1 MLEANTCKKLANK
14 KTFLNSD
21 YKSVINTMS
30 IVVNLKT
37 RRKLLIYVPL
47 AHYNLNN
54 LRKIG
59 YTYYDL
65 SKEGGTSMDYDAHK
79 LTSALADPTRF
90 SIYQFVA
97 YSKDPITVQ
106 EVADH
111 FSIHPNVARLH
122 LTKLEDVHLLTAVT
136 DKSGKGGRPS
146 RLYSL
151 SDQVVSLQFP
161 PRDYQLL
168 ADIAIES
175 LLSLG
180 EAGKAALINMGH
192 RIGTEM
198 AKRAVAQSG
207 IQLKTA
213 TMDEKLH
220 LIHRL
225 VVAQGLKPDIEV
237 LSDGVL
243 RFRVNNCTF
252 SDSAKKYTSSVCHM
266 HNALLMGIFE
276 TYLGKIEL
284 REDESMLGG
293 CRSCNYT
300 VIQY

>member
-1 MLEANTCKKLANK
+1 
-14 KTFLNSD
+14 
-21 YKSVINTMS
+21 
-30 IVVNLKT
+30 
-37 RRKLLIYVPL
+37 
-47 AHYNLNN
+47 
-54 LRKIG
+54 
-59 YTYYDL
+59 
-65 SKEGGTSMDYDAHK
+65 MDCDAQK

-90 SIYQFVA
+90 SIYQYVA
-97 YSKDPITVQ
+97 YSKDPITVTN
-106 EVADH
+106 VAEH

-122 LTKLEDVHLLTAVT
+122 LTKLEDVHLLSAVS

-180 EAGKAALINMGH
+180 EAGEAALIKMGY

-198 AKRAVAQSG
+198 AKRAVAKSG
-207 IQLKTA
+207 LKLATA
-213 TMDEKLH
+213 TMEEKLSH
-220 LIHRL
+220 IERL
-225 VVAQGLKPDIEV
+225 VVAQGLKPDIEM
-237 LSDGVL
+237 LTDGVL

-252 SDSAKKYTSSVCHM
+252 SETAKKHPASVCQM

-284 REDESMLGG
+284 REDESMIGG
-293 CRSCNYT
+293 CKSCNYT

>member
-1 MLEANTCKKLANK
+1 
-14 KTFLNSD
+14 
-21 YKSVINTMS
+21 
-30 IVVNLKT
+30 
-37 RRKLLIYVPL
+37 
-47 AHYNLNN
+47 
-54 LRKIG
+54 
-59 YTYYDL
+59 
-65 SKEGGTSMDYDAHK
+65 MDQDAQK

-97 YSKDPITVQ
+97 YSKEPITVQ
-106 EVADH
+106 DVADH
-111 FSIHPNVARLH
+111 FAIHPNVARLH
-122 LTKLEDVHLLTAVT
+122 LTKLEDVNLLTAVS

-151 SDQVVSLQFP
+151 SEQVVSLQFP

-180 EAGKAALINMGH
+180 EAGEAALIHMGY

-198 AKRAVAQSG
+198 AKRAIVQSG
-207 IQLKTA
+207 LNLQTA
-213 TMDEKLH
+213 TLEEKLH

-225 VVAQGLKPDIEV
+225 VVAQGLRPDIEK
-237 LSDGVL
+237 LEDGKL

-252 SDSAKKYTSSVCHM
+252 SDTAKKYPSAVCQM

-276 TYLGKIEL
+276 TYLGNIEL
-284 REDESMLGG
+284 REDDSMIRG
-293 CRSCNYT
+293 CKSCNYT
-300 VIQY
+300 VIQF

>member
-1 MLEANTCKKLANK
+1 
-14 KTFLNSD
+14 
-21 YKSVINTMS
+21 
-30 IVVNLKT
+30 
-37 RRKLLIYVPL
+37 
-47 AHYNLNN
+47 
-54 LRKIG
+54 
-59 YTYYDL
+59 
-65 SKEGGTSMDYDAHK
+65 MDHDAQK

-97 YSKDPITVQ
+97 YSKEPITVQ
-106 EVADH
+106 DIADH

-122 LTKLEDVHLLTAVT
+122 LTKLEDVNLLTAVT

-151 SDQVVSLQFP
+151 SEQVVSLQFP

-180 EAGKAALINMGH
+180 EAGEAALIKMGH

-198 AKRAVAQSG
+198 AKRAVVQSG
-207 IQLKTA
+207 INLETA
-213 TMDEKLH
+213 SMEEKLD
-220 LIHRL
+220 LVHRI
-225 VVAQGLKPDIEV
+225 VVAQGLKPDIEAMAE
-237 LSDGVL
+237 GKL

-252 SDSAKKYTSSVCHM
+252 SDSAKKYPNAVCQM

-276 TYLGKIEL
+276 TYLGNIEL
-284 REDESMLGG
+284 REDDSKIRG
-293 CRSCNYT
+293 CQSCNYT

>member
-1 MLEANTCKKLANK
+1 
-14 KTFLNSD
+14 
-21 YKSVINTMS
+21 
-30 IVVNLKT
+30 
-37 RRKLLIYVPL
+37 
-47 AHYNLNN
+47 
-54 LRKIG
+54 
-59 YTYYDL
+59 
-65 SKEGGTSMDYDAHK
+65 MDCDAQK

-90 SIYQFVA
+90 SIYQYVA
-97 YSKDPITVQ
+97 YSKDPITVTD
-106 EVADH
+106 VAEH

-122 LTKLEDVHLLTAVT
+122 LTKLEDVHLLSAVS

-180 EAGKAALINMGH
+180 EAGEAALIKMGY

-198 AKRAVAQSG
+198 AKRAVAKSG
-207 IQLKTA
+207 LKLATA
-213 TMDEKLH
+213 TMEEKLSH
-220 LIHRL
+220 IERL
-225 VVAQGLKPDIEV
+225 VVAQGLKPDIEM
-237 LSDGVL
+237 LTDGVL

-252 SDSAKKYTSSVCHM
+252 SETAKKHPASVCQM

-284 REDESMLGG
+284 REDESMIGG
-293 CRSCNYT
+293 CKSCNYT

>member
-1 MLEANTCKKLANK
+1 
-14 KTFLNSD
+14 
-21 YKSVINTMS
+21 MS
-30 IVVNLKT
+30 IVVNLKY
-37 RRKLLIYVPL
+37 RRKTRGFSGP
-47 AHYNLNN
+47 AHYNLNIAP
-54 LRKIG
+54 KIG
-59 YTYYDL
+59 YTYVDL
-65 SKEGGTSMDYDAHK
+65 SREGGNSVEQDAQK

-97 YSKDPITVQ
+97 NSRDPITVQ

-111 FSIHPNVARLH
+111 FAIHPNVARLH
-122 LTKLEDVHLLTAVT
+122 LTKLEDVNLLSAIT

-180 EAGKAALINMGH
+180 EAGEAALIKMGH

-207 IQLKTA
+207 LNMQNA
-213 TMDEKLH
+213 TMEEKLN

-225 VVAQGLKPDIEV
+225 VVAQGLKPDIEWME
-237 LSDGVL
+237 DGCL
-243 RFRVNNCTF
+243 RFRVYNCTF
-252 SDSAKKYTSSVCHM
+252 SDIAKKFPNSVCQM
-266 HNALLMGIFE
+266 HNALMTGIFE

-293 CRSCNYT
+293 CKSCNYT
-300 VIQY
+300 VVRY

>member
-1 MLEANTCKKLANK
+1 
-14 KTFLNSD
+14 
-21 YKSVINTMS
+21 
-30 IVVNLKT
+30 
-37 RRKLLIYVPL
+37 
-47 AHYNLNN
+47 
-54 LRKIG
+54 
-59 YTYYDL
+59 
-65 SKEGGTSMDYDAHK
+65 MDCDAQK

-90 SIYQFVA
+90 SIYQYVA

-106 EVADH
+106 DVADQ

-122 LTKLEDVHLLTAVT
+122 LTKLEDVHLLSAVS

-168 ADIAIES
+168 ADIAIET

-180 EAGKAALINMGH
+180 EAGEAALVKMGY

-198 AKRAVAQSG
+198 AKRAVAKSG
-207 IQLKTA
+207 LKLANA
-213 TMDEKLH
+213 TMEEKLGH
-220 LIHRL
+220 IQRL
-225 VVAQGLKPDIEV
+225 VVAQGLKPDIET
-237 LSDGVL
+237 LANGVL

-252 SDSAKKYTSSVCHM
+252 SDTAKKFPNSVCQM

-276 TYLGKIEL
+276 TYLGNIEL
-284 REDESMLGG
+284 REDESMIDG
-293 CRSCNYT
+293 CKSCNYT

>member
-1 MLEANTCKKLANK
+1 
-14 KTFLNSD
+14 
-21 YKSVINTMS
+21 
-30 IVVNLKT
+30 
-37 RRKLLIYVPL
+37 
-47 AHYNLNN
+47 
-54 LRKIG
+54 
-59 YTYYDL
+59 
-65 SKEGGTSMDYDAHK
+65 MDCDAQK

-90 SIYQFVA
+90 SIYQYVA

-106 EVADH
+106 DVADH

-168 ADIAIES
+168 ADIAIET

-180 EAGKAALINMGH
+180 EAGEAALTKMGY
-192 RIGTEM
+192 RMGTEM
-198 AKRAVAQSG
+198 AKRAVAKSN
-207 IQLKTA
+207 LKLATA
-213 TMDEKLH
+213 TLEEKLNH
-220 LIHRL
+220 IQRL
-225 VVAQGLKPDIEV
+225 VVAQGLKPEIEA

-252 SDSAKKYTSSVCHM
+252 QETAKKYPKSVCRM

-284 REDESMLGG
+284 REDESMIGG
-293 CRSCNYT
+293 CKSCNYT
-300 VIQY
+300 VIHY

>member
-1 MLEANTCKKLANK
+1 
-14 KTFLNSD
+14 
-21 YKSVINTMS
+21 
-30 IVVNLKT
+30 
-37 RRKLLIYVPL
+37 
-47 AHYNLNN
+47 
-54 LRKIG
+54 
-59 YTYYDL
+59 
-65 SKEGGTSMDYDAHK
+65 MDCDAQK

-90 SIYQFVA
+90 SIYQYVA
-97 YSKDPITVQ
+97 YSKDPITVTD
-106 EVADH
+106 VAEH

-122 LTKLEDVHLLTAVT
+122 LTKLEDVHLLSAVS

-180 EAGKAALINMGH
+180 EAGEAALIKMGY

-198 AKRAVAQSG
+198 AKRAVAKSG
-207 IQLKTA
+207 LKLATA
-213 TMDEKLH
+213 TMEEKLSH
-220 LIHRL
+220 IQRL
-225 VVAQGLKPDIEV
+225 VVAQGLKPDIEA
-237 LSDGVL
+237 LQDGIL

-252 SDSAKKYTSSVCHM
+252 SDTAKKHPTAVCQM

-284 REDESMLGG
+284 REDESMIGG
-293 CRSCNYT
+293 CKSCNYT